1 MNETPPV
8 TSPISSPLA
17 PNPAAVVAHRA
28 AAGTATVFLPVLLLA
43 LALLAWFAFQS
54 VQLVGE
60 QQQLN
65 QAQTGLEAQHAGATK
80 LRASLDALAAATA
93 KLAAEGNANARVIVD
108 ELRKRGITIN
118 PAATTSPALPAT
130 PQ

>member
-1 MNETPPV
+1 MNETPLM
-8 TSPISSPLA
+8 TAPLT
-17 PNPAAVVAHRA
+17 PHPAAPA
-28 AAGTATVFLPVLLLA
+28 AASTAAASTVFLPMLLLA
-43 LALLAWFAFQS
+43 FALLAWFAFQS

-80 LRASLDALAAATA
+80 LRASLDAVAAATA
-93 KLAAEGNANARVIVD
+93 KLAAEGNPNARVIVD

-118 PAATTSPALPAT
+118 PAATTSPVLPAA